1 MRTIDQMQRV
11 VEITVPAKRIVSL
24 VPSQTELLFAIGAG
38 RFVVGITKFCT
49 EPPSLVDVVTK
60 VGGTKKFDFDAIAA
74 LKPDLIIGNKEE
86 NYLEGIEQ
94 LAQDYPVWLSDMVTL
109 EDSLEMIRALGV
121 LSGRADNAGNMA
133 STIEAYFASLKSVCL
148 KGAQLEKETNAVN
161 SDVGTNTASS
171 RSSFNPPFQN
181 VDVAYLIWQKPFM
194 AAGGGTFINEMLK
207 HGGMNNVFAGTDRYP
222 EVTLEAI
229 KESAAEVV
237 LLSSE
242 PFPFRQKHL
251 EFFQNELQNKQIEL
265 VDAMPFSWYGSQLL
279 RTPAYLRE
287 LRTKF

>member
-1 MRTIDQMQRV
+1 MAIRLIDQMGRP
-11 VEITVPAKRIVSL
+11 VELAAPAERIVSL

-38 RFVVGITKFCT
+38 DSVVGLTKFCT
-49 EPPSLVDVVTK
+49 EPPEKVNAVSK
-60 VGGTKKFDFDAIAA
+60 VGGTKKFDFEAIAS

-109 EDSLEMIRALGV
+109 EESLEMIRALGV
-121 LSGRADNAGNMA
+121 LSGQAENATAMA
-133 STIEAYFASLKSVCL
+133 STIEADFAAL
-148 KGAQLEKETNAVN
+148 KGIG
-161 SDVGTNTASS
+161 SIS
-171 RSSFNPPFQN
+171 

-194 AAGGGTFINEMLK
+194 VAGGGTFINEMLQ
-207 HGGMNNVFAGTDRYP
+207 HGGMRNVFVKQDRYP
-222 EVTLEAI
+222 EVTMEALR
-229 KESAAEVV
+229 KSAAEVV

-242 PFPFRQKHL
+242 PFPFMQKHL
-251 EFFQNELQNKQIEL
+251 EFFKSELPNKQIEL

>member
-1 MRTIDQMQRV
+1 MAIRLIDQMGRPV
-11 VEITVPAKRIVSL
+11 DLIAPAKRIVSL

-38 RFVVGITKFCT
+38 DSVVGLTKFCT
-49 EPPSLVDVVTK
+49 EPPDKVGAVAK
-60 VGGTKKFDFDAIAA
+60 VGGTKQFDFDAIAA
-74 LKPDLIIGNKEE
+74 LRPDLIIGNKEE

-109 EDSLEMIRALGV
+109 EESLEMIRALGV
-121 LSGRADNAGNMA
+121 LSGQAGNAANMA
-133 STIEAYFASLKSVCL
+133 SNIEADFATLK
-148 KGAQLEKETNAVN
+148 
-161 SDVGTNTASS
+161 DVGSG
-171 RSSFNPPFQN
+171 N
-181 VDVAYLIWQKPFM
+181 VDVAYFIWQKPFM
-194 AAGGGTFINEMLK
+194 VAGGGTFINEILK
-207 HGGMNNVFAGTDRYP
+207 HGGMSNVFSNQDRYP
-222 EVTLEAI
+222 EVTMEMLR
-229 KESAAEVV
+229 ESTAEVI

-251 EFFQNELQNKQIEL
+251 EFFQSELPNKQIEL

>member
-1 MRTIDQMQRV
+1 MHMIDQMGRQV
-11 VEITVPAKRIVSL
+11 ALAAPAKRIVSL

-38 RFVVGITKFCT
+38 DNVVGLTKFCT
-49 EPPSLVDVVTK
+49 EPPDKVGAVAK
-60 VGGTKKFDFDAIAA
+60 VGGTKKFDFEAIAA
-74 LKPDLIIGNKEE
+74 LEPDLIIGNKEE

-94 LAQDYPVWLSDMVTL
+94 LASDYPVWMSDIVTL

-121 LSGRADNAGNMA
+121 VSGRGAAADEMA
-133 STIEAYFASLKSVCL
+133 NTIAASFKALPL
-148 KGAQLEKETNAVN
+148 
-161 SDVGTNTASS
+161 ASKQ
-171 RSSFNPPFQN
+171 P
-181 VDVAYLIWQKPFM
+181 VAYLIWQKPYM
-194 AAGGGTFINEMLK
+194 VAGGGTFIDEMLK
-207 HGGMNNVFAGTDRYP
+207 CGGMHNVFADKERYP
-222 EVTLEAI
+222 EVSL
-229 KESAAEVV
+229 KEITESTAEVV

-251 EFFQNELQNKQIEL
+251 EYFQAELPNKQTIL

>member
-1 MRTIDQMQRV
+1 MAIRLIDQMGRP
-11 VEITVPAKRIVSL
+11 VELAAPAERIVSL

-38 RFVVGITKFCT
+38 DSVVGLTKFCT
-49 EPPSLVDVVTK
+49 EPPDKVGSVAK
-60 VGGTKKFDFDAIAA
+60 VGGTKKFDFEAIAS

-94 LAQDYPVWLSDMVTL
+94 LAQDYSVWLSDMVTL
-109 EDSLEMIRALGV
+109 EESLEMIRALGV
-121 LSGRADNAGNMA
+121 LSGQAENAATMA
-133 STIEAYFASLKSVCL
+133 STIEAEFAAL
-148 KGAQLEKETNAVN
+148 KG
-161 SDVGTNTASS
+161 VGSTS
-171 RSSFNPPFQN
+171 

-194 AAGGGTFINEMLK
+194 VAGGGTFINEMLK
-207 HGGMNNVFAGTDRYP
+207 HGGMNNVFVNQDRYP
-222 EVTLEAI
+222 EVTLEALR
-229 KESAAEVV
+229 ESAAEVV

-251 EFFQNELQNKQIEL
+251 EFFQNELPNKQIEL